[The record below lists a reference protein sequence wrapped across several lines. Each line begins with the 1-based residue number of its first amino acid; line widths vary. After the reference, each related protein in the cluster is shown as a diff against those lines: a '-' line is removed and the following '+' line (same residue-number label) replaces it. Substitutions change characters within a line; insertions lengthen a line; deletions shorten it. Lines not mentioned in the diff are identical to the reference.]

1 MYLDKYQVL
10 NDNLEQFDKLLSHL
24 TGTTINL
31 VSIDNPEIKHD
42 IFVIT
47 RVQNSVKKL
56 DVSAVAE
63 IFARGK
69 MVEIS
74 KFIFFTKAP
83 TDFYHIIMSHYKA
96 EFIWCCND
104 SSLDSD
110 FDEIQPLNNAPI
122 SGEELQ
128 TPLPRQFVYK
138 PKPAKSDNKYYKPY
152 KRIKLVGTD
161 LLVLSSLDD
170 GSCFFHSIL
179 YAITPNYN
187 RLSPSEQQIS
197 VRKFRTSLAQ
207 NITPEIFKT
216 LGNGHT
222 ASLLMSI
229 HQANHDNIPEDQLLE
244 QIRKNY
250 VATLRDPRQYAGEE
264 YIDLIYRFLN
274 VGILL
279 LTPNSD
285 GDPVIYRW
293 GEPDN
298 YYKICKKFVLMWYE
312 HNHFDVIVSP
322 TQTSFE
328 REHPVVELFKRRK

>member
-10 NDNLEQFDKLLSHL
+10 DDNLEQFNKLLSHL

-31 VSIDNPEIKHD
+31 MSVDTPTIKHD
-42 IFVIT
+42 ILVIT
-47 RVQNSVKKL
+47 RVQNSIKKT
-56 DVSAVAE
+56 DVSAIAE

-83 TDFYHIIMSHYKA
+83 SDFYHIIMSHYKA

-104 SSLDSD
+104 SSLASD
-110 FDEIQPLNNAPI
+110 FDEIQPLDRAPI
-122 SGEELQ
+122 SGEELPI
-128 TPLPRQFVYK
+128 PLPRQFVYK
-138 PKPAKSDNKYYKPY
+138 LKPAQPDNKYYKPY
-152 KRIKLVGTD
+152 KHIKLANVD
-161 LLVLSSLDD
+161 LLILSSLDD

-187 RLSPSEQQIS
+187 RLSPSKQQAS

-229 HQANHDNIPEDQLLE
+229 QKANNNTLPDDQLLE
-244 QIRKNY
+244 QIRQNY
-250 VATLRDPRQYAGEE
+250 VATLSDPRQYAGEE

-279 LTPNSD
+279 LTPNTD
-285 GDPVIYRW
+285 GDPTIYRW

-298 YYKICKKFVLMWYE
+298 YYKKCKKFVLMWYE
-312 HNHFDVIVSP
+312 RNHYDVIVSP

-328 REHPVVELFKRRK
+328 QGHPVVELFKRKN